1 MIKSVNETK
10 SYLFEKVN
18 KIDKPLSRLRKSEKA
33 PINNIRNENRDLVT
47 DFLTNI
53 IRECFEQLYADK

>member
-1 MIKSVNETK
+1 MIKKVNETK
-10 SYLFEKVN
+10 SYLFENVN

-47 DFLTNI
+47 DF
-53 IRECFEQLYADK
+53 